1 MNAIKCQLRPVDL
14 GEYGA
19 VSPAQEQRLRAA
31 FPDGV
36 CDYSRPGIGEQ
47 PLAGTWLSFGP

>member
-1 MNAIKCQLRPVDL
+1 LRPVDL
-14 GEYGA
+14 SEYGA
-19 VSPAQEQRLRAA
+19 VSPAQEQRLRAT